1 MRIVHTTRA
10 LDDSV
15 NLMAKVQNLEPGISS
30 WTYGY
35 VRAEYLVGKKF
46 ERSDKKAAVAAHCPS
61 IPWRPLHKLSIS
73 VISADLPSREGG
85 IFIKIL
91 YGGAYITT
99 HFANLLVLN
108 NIIFL
113 YTKVFAVRSG
123 RCRDT
128 L

>member
-1 MRIVHTTRA
+1 MRVVYTTRA

-46 ERSDKKAAVAAHCPS
+46 ERSDQKHAVAAQCPS
-61 IPWRPLHKLSIS
+61 VPWRPIHKLSIT
-73 VISADLPSREGG
+73 VISASDLPSREGG

-99 HFANLLVLN
+99 RVCQLACVE
-108 NIIFL
+108 
-113 YTKVFAVRSG
+113 
-123 RCRDT
+123 
-128 L
+128 